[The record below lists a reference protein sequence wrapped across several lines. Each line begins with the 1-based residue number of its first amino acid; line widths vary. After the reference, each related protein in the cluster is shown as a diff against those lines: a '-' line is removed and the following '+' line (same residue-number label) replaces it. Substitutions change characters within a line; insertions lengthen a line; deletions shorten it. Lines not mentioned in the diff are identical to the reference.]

1 MFWLSLLLL
10 AAVVVTVLQIRRVL
24 RRSASH
30 ATEPDEAPRRYSS
43 STFRERT
50 VREKL
55 ESHGWL

>member
-1 MFWLSLLLL
+1 MFWISLLLPV
-10 AAVVVTVLQIRRVL
+10 AVVVTVLQIRRVL
-24 RRSASH
+24 RRSAIQ
-30 ATEPDEAPRRYSS
+30 ATEPAEAPPRYR

>member
-1 MFWLSLLLL
+1 MVWISLLLP
-10 AAVVVTVLQIRRVL
+10 AAVVVTILQVRRAL
-24 RRSASH
+24 RRSALQ
-30 ATEPDEAPRRYSS
+30 ATESAEAPPRYS

>member
-1 MFWLSLLLL
+1 MFWLSLLLP
-10 AAVVVTVLQIRRVL
+10 AAVVVTILRIRRVL

-30 ATEPDEAPRRYSS
+30 ATGPDEAPRRYS